1 MTDKSNDEV
10 LITNES
16 TLIRRAWIETAVK
29 GARTTVDELGTGSES
44 RDSYEEDVDT
54 VVEECVSTQPE
65 SGHASGAEMSSG
77 QREGSHLYVAWSA
90 PVRRS
95 GT

>member
-29 GARTTVDELGTGSES
+29 GARTTVDELGIDSES
-44 RDSYEEDVDT
+44 PVSYEEDVDT

-65 SGHASGAEMSSG
+65 TGHASG

-90 PVRRS
+90 PARRS